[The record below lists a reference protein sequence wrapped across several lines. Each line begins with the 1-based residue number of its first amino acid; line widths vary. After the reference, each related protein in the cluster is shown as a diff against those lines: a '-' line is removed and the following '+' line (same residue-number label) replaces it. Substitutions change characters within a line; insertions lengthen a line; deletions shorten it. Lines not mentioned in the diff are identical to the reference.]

1 MPYYTFRCT
10 GCGTEFET
18 LVRSSDASP
27 ACPQC
32 GSQALERQ
40 MGATA
45 PAAKTPGV
53 VSQARARAAREGHFS
68 NYARSEIKR
77 K

>member
-10 GCGTEFET
+10 GCDTVFET
-18 LVRSSDASP
+18 LVRSSDTP
-27 ACPQC
+27 TCPQC
-32 GSQALERQ
+32 ASEALERQ

-68 NYARSEIKR
+68 NYSRSEMKR